1 MIFDKIKNDKYLQFI
16 ILFSIFIT
24 IALIYI
30 NSTTNFLGIY
40 FVDPY
45 FYLIQAL
52 RYAGYDIGGYAFINY
67 FPPLVPFL
75 TSLLFRLGIVG
86 DYSIFLVTGIFYI
99 PAVIGVYALLKYR
112 FDEQYAFIGALFY
125 GSISVNIMWVANG
138 TIDIPSVAFSIWAF
152 YTFILAI
159 EKNQKYFYL
168 SIPLVVLSFF
178 AKYIGVLVIFGMLMY
193 VLSKKDIF
201 SNIAKYIKHFIGGVI
216 VSFIFIIPFL
226 AHYYINKIPFGFLNQ
241 ASNIAS
247 TTTTSVSSATIYVPP
262 NDLLFYLFFIPR
274 FVCKYIPIVGIPILI
289 ILIMVVAYVL
299 YRLKDNLKRDYKTIP
314 NKINLSFFNRI
325 KLSKNVFYGIIIL
338 SIILFA
344 LSFLLAGTISFI
356 TCELIFFIGIMLF
369 SISFNSIY
377 DNGKYEF
384 FNFDI
389 ATYTWFFSYLIFFSA
404 HLIKADR
411 YFIIHAPS
419 FTIII
424 IFGLTLIIRY
434 LHTYSKNYDSL
445 KASNR
450 TIDNIKVKLVIWN
463 KKYKLTQ
470 LIPVIF
476 VILCLISSLG
486 YLAMDKH
493 DTLVDDEKQTA
504 LWIKGNLPDNVTLC
518 ADRGPIFTWYLQKGV
533 VYNKDSIPINNM
545 STFLKD
551 NNASYYISL
560 KGFEIQNLTI
570 VKHIGKVT
578 IYKNMV

>member
-1 MIFDKIKNDKYLQFI
+1 MILDKIKNDKYLQFI
-16 ILFSIFIT
+16 IVFSVFIA
-24 IALIYI
+24 IALIFI
-30 NSTTNFLGIY
+30 NSTTNFLGRY

-52 RYAGYDIGGYAFINY
+52 RYAGYNIGGYAYINY

-75 TSLLFRLGIVG
+75 TSLLFRLGLVG
-86 DYSIFLVTGIFYI
+86 DYSIFFVTGIFYI
-99 PAVIGVYALLKYR
+99 PAVIGVYALLKLR
-112 FDEQYAFIGALFY
+112 FNEQYAFIGALFY

-168 SIPLVVLSFF
+168 SIPLVVLSVF
-178 AKYIGVLVIFGMLMY
+178 AKYIGALVIFGMLMY
-193 VLSKKDIF
+193 VLSKKDLF

-226 AHYYINKIPFGFLNQ
+226 VHYYINKIPFGFLNQ
-241 ASNIAS
+241 ASNVANPGA
-247 TTTTSVSSATIYVPP
+247 SSAVAYVPP

-274 FVCKYIPIVGIPILI
+274 FVCKYIPVAGIPILI
-289 ILIMVVAYVL
+289 ILIIVALYVL
-299 YRLKDNLKRDYKTIP
+299 YRLKDNLTKDYRSIP
-314 NKINLSFFNRI
+314 NKINLSIFNKI

-344 LSFLLAGTISFI
+344 ISFLLAGTWSFI

-369 SISFNSIY
+369 TISFNSIY
-377 DNGKYEF
+377 DDGKYEF
-384 FNFDI
+384 FNFDV

-434 LHTYSKNYDSL
+434 LNTYSKNYNSL
-445 KASNR
+445 KESNR

-463 KKYKLTQ
+463 KKYNLIQ
-470 LIPVIF
+470 LIPTLF
-476 VILCLISSLG
+476 VILCLLSSLG
-486 YLAMDKH
+486 YLAVDKH
-493 DTLVDDEKQTA
+493 DTIVDDEKQTA
-504 LWIKGNLPDNVTLC
+504 LLIKENLPANETIC
-518 ADRGPIFTWYLQKGV
+518 ADRGPIFTWYLQKEV
-533 VYNKDSIPINNM
+533 IYNKDSVPLNNL

-551 NNASYYISL
+551 NNATYYVSL

-570 VKHIGKVT
+570 IKHIGKVT
-578 IYKNMV
+578 VYKNNV